1 MEEAVTVSNQPT
13 LDYRIKRV
21 SERLATHKKQEA
33 WLQEK
38 VANNNEDDTRRDVWE
53 TNLLILAR
61 NIKSCT
67 AQLAYLKALTEE
79 DGSVKTPNTTEG
91 KLAEVE
97 EALDKCLGE
106 QHILVEQYGGLDRVD
121 DPIRF
126 DYLEG
131 LLNDLS
137 EEIESLKERKASL
150 EEIISFNKSEIVSN
164 ELADNPT
171 EVRLGMLKVA
181 KEQLIVAR
189 AEFYKHID
197 QVNLQI
203 EKIENAER
211 ELEEQRPAKV
221 IDISTRSEVDQ
232 SMSRHPAGSKQRKR

>member
-1 MEEAVTVSNQPT
+1 M
-13 LDYRIKRV
+13 
-21 SERLATHKKQEA
+21 
-33 WLQEK
+33 
-38 VANNNEDDTRRDVWE
+38 ANT
-53 TNLLILAR
+53 I
-61 NIKSCT
+61 
-67 AQLAYLKALTEE
+67 
-79 DGSVKTPNTTEG
+79 EG
-91 KLAEVE
+91 KLAEVQ
-97 EALDKCLGE
+97 EALDKCLDD
-106 QHILVEQYGGLDRVD
+106 HLTLVEQQAFLDRDD
-121 DPIRF
+121 DPGQH
-126 DYLEG
+126 D
-131 LLNDLS
+131 LLDGQINALQQ
-137 EEIESLKERKASL
+137 EIESLKERKASL

-171 EVRLGMLKVA
+171 EVRLGMLRTA

-189 AEFYKHID
+189 EEFYKHID